1 MAAHLITFNKWIWK
15 YIYIFLIGI
24 LFCSGVSSLPLE
36 ENFHPKLLRCLKILH
51 RVPASSSC
59 LWEWLLQDQHSWPS
73 MCLSKGSKP
82 QTFWIESDIQVV
94 CFNSLSTSIFFWVDC
109 FPPSPCIEHF
119 SFSIKS
125 GIFVL
130 QFC

>member
-1 MAAHLITFNKWIWK
+1 MGEFE
-15 YIYIFLIGI
+15 YIYFLIGI

-59 LWEWLLQDQHSWPS
+59 VSENGCYRTSTAGQACASPKVPNHKPS
-73 MCLSKGSKP
+73 ELSLIIIP
-82 QTFWIESDIQVV
+82 VV
-94 CFNSLSTSIFFWVDC
+94 CYNSLSTSIFFWVDC
-109 FPPSPCIEHF
+109 FPPSPCTEHF